1 MILPETVTNYPDL
14 FNIMEAKIIRGGR
27 AVNLI
32 LSEDEFYD
40 LQRILDNIAGVGAGT
55 VSVSD
60 TCFSDI
66 VKVTAFIYRD
76 DVERMRTECAHL
88 VDENGMLMR
97 R

>member
-1 MILPETVTNYPDL
+1 
-14 FNIMEAKIIRGGR
+14 MEANIIHGGR

-32 LSEDEFYD
+32 LSDDEFYD
-40 LQRILDNIAGVGAGT
+40 LQRILDNIAGVGPGT

-60 TCFSDI
+60 TFPSDF
-66 VKVTAFIYRD
+66 VKVTAIYYRD